1 MTIKVAHK
9 VIIGFSIVLLM
20 LLLSS
25 YSSMNILRSIDS
37 AAKQVDSYAI
47 PVKQHSNQMQV
58 HLLKQTTVSLLVP
71 TIKNLEILSA
81 KRSAYQ
87 NQAQAL
93 AAQQSQLKA
102 LLVSNKAKVLLQEF
116 SLNYQHYDNQVQ
128 QMFTLKQQEL
138 MSSALV
144 NEQYQKLDHLLDTIE
159 QALIELSYIED
170 DNNPDLVEQLS
181 SMAIQN
187 EGYIINLRDSIKSVT
202 KLPSTAEVED
212 LQGTI
217 ELALTN
223 IEQLLAFLSRL
234 GSGHQ
239 SEADITAINEQFSRA
254 KQLFNAEQNLF
265 ATKISQ
271 LNHTSELNLAAVQ
284 STQAADQANAVIEQ
298 LLAAFDQNFSQLQ
311 TQVFDHVSQ
320 GQTTSLVILV
330 VVFIAGISIAYTTIR
345 AMIVPLRRIN
355 NALSYIAKGDLS
367 RQLAIKTDDEYGE
380 LSRNVNL
387 VVEDLRRLIGEIST
401 NAGQLNQSAQQSKTE
416 ITEVAESLQQ
426 QKQTVE
432 QVTAI
437 TSELNSSADN
447 ILAKANDT
455 EQEMENAISQSSEL
469 ENLANTT
476 NDRIAHLV
484 TRLDATA
491 GVMTSLQNE
500 ASNIGGILETIQ
512 SIADQTNLLALNAAI
527 EAARAGE
534 AGRGFAV
541 VADEVRLLASRTQ
554 ESTAEINAMIEA
566 LQSQTN
572 KAASDIDNGKNQAND
587 CQQYTDQLLQ
597 TLLLIN
603 QAIEKIHHMSSDIAS
618 EAKHQN
624 NLSNDI
630 NHRIIDVAEQS
641 AISNDKSL
649 STITHSQQVTNLA
662 QQLDQSVDQFKI

>member
-20 LLLSS
+20 LLLAS
-25 YSSMNILRSIDS
+25 YSSMNILNGIDS
-37 AAKQVDSYAI
+37 AARQVDSYAI
-47 PVKQHSNQMQV
+47 PVKQYSNQMQV
-58 HLLKQTTVSLLVP
+58 HLLKQSTVSLLIP
-71 TIKNLEILSA
+71 TIKDLEALSA
-81 KRSAYQ
+81 NRNAYQ
-87 NQAQAL
+87 HQAQAL
-93 AAQQSQLKA
+93 NVQLTQLKA
-102 LLVSNKAKVLLQEF
+102 LLINNKTKALLQDF
-116 SLNYQHYDNQVQ
+116 NLNYLTYDKQVQ
-128 QMFTLKQQEL
+128 LMFTLKQQQL
-138 MSSALV
+138 VSSARV
-144 NEQYQKLDHLLDTIE
+144 IEQYQQLDHVLDTIE

-202 KLPSTAEVED
+202 KLPSTAEVEE

-217 ELALTN
+217 ALSLTN

-239 SEADITAINEQFSRA
+239 SEADIKAISEQFTNA

-265 ATKISQ
+265 STKIAQ
-271 LNHTSELNLAAVQ
+271 LTYRKELELAALQ
-284 STQAADQANAVIEQ
+284 AKQAADQANAVIEQ
-298 LLAAFDQNFSQLQ
+298 LLVAFGQNFSQLQ
-311 TQVFDHVSQ
+311 SQVFGHVSQ
-320 GQTTSLVILV
+320 GKTTTLVILA

-355 NALSYIAKGDLS
+355 KALSYIAKGDLS

-387 VVEDLRRLIGEIST
+387 VVEDLRRLIGEISS
-401 NAGQLNQSAQQSKTE
+401 NASQLNQSAQQSKTE

-426 QKQTVE
+426 QKQTVQ
-432 QVTAI
+432 QVTSI
-437 TSELNSSADN
+437 THELNSSADN

-455 EQEMENAISQSSEL
+455 EQEMENAITQSNEL

-491 GVMTSLQNE
+491 GAMTSLQNE
-500 ASNIGGILETIQ
+500 ATNIGGILETIQ

-566 LQSQTN
+566 LQNQTN
-572 KAASDIDNGKNQAND
+572 KAASDIDNGKNEAND

-597 TLLLIN
+597 TLVLIN
-603 QAIEKIHHMSSDIAS
+603 QAIEKIHHMSSDIAN
-618 EAKHQN
+618 EAKQQN

-630 NHRIIDVAEQS
+630 NHRIIEVAEQS
-641 AISNDKSL
+641 AQSNDKSL
-649 STITHSQQVTNLA
+649 STISHSQQVNNLA
-662 QQLDQSVDQFKI
+662 QQLDKSVDQFKI